1 VDKIAT
7 NVGTKLIFCV
17 ILLVIT
23 AVSAALIPALYFF
36 SDMLEQEQERAAMQ
50 GVEGLHNIIDEY
62 KAEAVHYSAVF
73 SRHPELVTALENKDR
88 SELLRLLRRM
98 QEDSGVDFITVTD
111 DRGIVVMRTHE
122 PRQGDS
128 LADLVDVKAALAG
141 AVQAVVEP
149 GTVVK
154 LGIRAGA
161 PVRNEQ
167 GKIVGVVSLGYDATK
182 DEIVDRVKQ
191 LFHTEA
197 TLFLGDERVSTTII
211 KDGRR
216 VVGTKL
222 NEPIAT
228 AVLREGKTH
237 LGRAEILGTD
247 YMTAYL
253 PVMGADNRPVGVL
266 FAGESLADFLAARN
280 KTIMIVGFIILCFLT
295 GVIFVTTNRLHRE
308 MADAKL
314 ALEQMVLSRTE
325 ELRKSNCFTELILE
339 NIPNAIFIKDVV
351 NLQYVRVNRATE
363 ELLAYSRDELI
374 GKSDDELFHKT
385 EADSFAL
392 SDRKALRTGK
402 LINIPEEKVSI
413 RNNGIK
419 WLHTKKIPIYGGKI
433 DNLISLYAI
442 GVFVS
447 FTIAQVSMVVHWR
460 REKGAGWQLR
470 ALLNGLGGVTTG
482 IVVAVITVTKFMYG
496 AWMVLIFI
504 PIMVTIFKRIRSHY
518 NTMAEQLHLPEECYA
533 EGSAHFPQGKHLVI
547 VPVAS
552 PTRIVYDTIK
562 YAKLIGDN
570 IIAVHVASDDES
582 ELRVRQKWQC
592 WDPGVQLVVLR
603 SPYRLL
609 MRPLIHFIEKK
620 QREKGPDDFITV
632 VIPEFETK
640 KWWHRLLHNQT
651 GWFLHTTLVL
661 KENIAVTTVPFHLK
675 Q

>member
-1 VDKIAT
+1 MMRELRRMLIGRPLHNRELAHERLPKWKALSIFSSDALSSVAYGPEQIMLTLALPGILAYGYMAPVAISILVLLAIVTLSYAQVAKANPGGGGAYAIAKQ
-7 NVGTKLIFCV
+7 NLGERPALIAAGSVFADY
-17 ILLVIT
+17 ILT
-23 AVSAALIPALYFF
+23 AAVSVSAGTAAIISAFPELSGWEVIIDVAVLFGVLMLVNLRGVRESSNAFVLPTYAFLAGILVLLFVGLYRMTQAPYFIPPDSLARQQLDWSIVFLALRAFANGCSSMTGIEAIADSVPMFKAPESRNAAVTTYWMAGILGFMFLGISALIMHHHILP
-36 SDMLEQEQERAAMQ
+36 
-50 GVEGLHNIIDEY
+50 GVE
-62 KAEAVHYSAVF
+62 
-73 SRHPELVTALENKDR
+73 VTALSQLAEQIFGRTPLYFYVQISTMLVLYLAANTAYNGLPI
-88 SELLRLLRRM
+88 LLSIIARDGYMPRYLAQRGERLTF
-98 QEDSGVDFITVTD
+98 SN
-111 DRGIVVMRTHE
+111 GIILLTI
-122 PRQGDS
+122 
-128 LADLVDVKAALAG
+128 AAAL
-141 AVQAVVEP
+141 
-149 GTVVK
+149 
-154 LGIRAGA
+154 L
-161 PVRNEQ
+161 
-167 GKIVGVVSLGYDATK
+167 IV
-182 DEIVDRVKQ
+182 
-191 LFHTEA
+191 
-197 TLFLGDERVSTTII
+197 
-211 KDGRR
+211 
-216 VVGTKL
+216 
-222 NEPIAT
+222 
-228 AVLREGKTH
+228 
-237 LGRAEILGTD
+237 
-247 YMTAYL
+247 
-253 PVMGADNRPVGVL
+253 
-266 FAGESLADFLAARN
+266 
-280 KTIMIVGFIILCFLT
+280 
-295 GVIFVTTNRLHRE
+295 
-308 MADAKL
+308 
-314 ALEQMVLSRTE
+314 
-325 ELRKSNCFTELILE
+325 
-339 NIPNAIFIKDVV
+339 
-351 NLQYVRVNRATE
+351 
-363 ELLAYSRDELI
+363 
-374 GKSDDELFHKT
+374 
-385 EADSFAL
+385 
-392 SDRKALRTGK
+392 
-402 LINIPEEKVSI
+402 
-413 RNNGIK
+413 
-419 WLHTKKIPIYGGKI
+419 IYGGKI